1 MRHNNIESIRALT
14 HDQQP
19 STMEAASV
27 ADANNNNSHG
37 HHATTG
43 YSPLAADA
51 AGTLASEIRKD
62 EKYSLRQRQSRR
74 TTLDTRTASRASAA
88 VAASTAASATAAAAA
103 AASSAGTGAST
114 AKEKAPPKE
123 KPKPKAAPLSKYRR
137 KTANARERSR
147 MREINS
153 AFENLRRA
161 VPLAV
166 AGTSG
171 TSSPVSSPQQCS
183 SSGGASSS
191 EKLTKI
197 TTLRMAMKYIRILS
211 DMLSSER
218 PPAGSYD
225 NNNDLDMIN
234 HNEIEREVMQKGL
247 LLRDGLLQGYGSPDL
262 SPVRLQYAD
271 PASSSC
277 SSGSS
282 TTTSGGHSSTASSG
296 NNSRKRSANKKSATS
311 GGGSKAKKS
320 APASGSSSTRTS
332 SRKLPGGRGRASCQA
347 GNQSLTSGVPPVT
360 QSLIIPDPTID
371 PGPGLDTGPLSM
383 DVDLGSVLESDNDSL
398 ILSERCLS
406 PGVTAGLKGA
416 HGFAITGCPNQRSDS
431 TVVPNDNLEFGLFL
445 ESDADSLQL
454 SEPCLSPLSH
464 LDALNPF
471 NELLHTGFNE
481 QTALELYL

>member
-14 HDQQP
+14 HNQQP
-19 STMEAASV
+19 SMEASM

-37 HHATTG
+37 HAIG

-74 TTLDTRTASRASAA
+74 TTLDSRNTNRTS
-88 VAASTAASATAAAAA
+88 AASATAAAAA
-103 AASSAGTGAST
+103 AASTASSTTTGTSSTGAST
-114 AKEKAPPKE
+114 TKEKPPPKE

-218 PPAGSYD
+218 PASGGYD

-247 LLRDGLLQGYGSPDL
+247 LLRDGLLHGYGSPDL
-262 SPVRLQYAD
+262 SPVRLQYD
-271 PASSSC
+271 PAGSSS
-277 SSGSS
+277 SSSNSGSTTTTTG
-282 TTTSGGHSSTASSG
+282 TTTSGHSSAASG
-296 NNSRKRSANKKSATS
+296 NNSRKRSASKKSAT
-311 GGGSKAKKS
+311 GGSKAKKS
-320 APASGSSSTRTS
+320 APASSTRSS
-332 SRKLPGGRGRASCQA
+332 SRKLPGRASNSQA
-347 GNQSLTSGVPPVT
+347 VKPTLTSGETPT
-360 QSLIIPDPTID
+360 SLITIDPDPTID
-371 PGPGLDTGPLSM
+371 PGPGLDTTGDPLSNL

-406 PGVTAGLKGA
+406 PGVTAGLKGP
-416 HGFAITGCPNQRSDS
+416 HGFPGCPNAPSDS